1 MRIVIVL
8 RYFYCPSQPIG
19 GAERQALRL
28 ATRLSEKG
36 QSAVVVTGLWDLGQ
50 PRRQVI
56 QGIAV
61 HRHFTAWGMF
71 DIRGLRR
78 LAVYFYLMSLLV
90 YLIRHRHEYD
100 VIHCHAATIEAAVA
114 VLAGQWLKKPTLV
127 RSMASGRWGDLRM
140 IRTDRSLLGTTWM
153 LKKIREANAVVALN
167 QQVSREMFDLGVAK
181 ERIFNIPNGAEQPS
195 HLRRNYE
202 IHEAMVITFVGRL
215 HPQKGITTLL
225 EACQLVARD
234 TPCLRWR
241 LQLAGTGPLENEL
254 KALAGKLAIEQ
265 QVSFLGHVDDV
276 NELLEQSDVFVLPSL
291 AEGMSNAL
299 LEAMA
304 HGLPCVVTDIAGNNE
319 MIVHDDN
326 GWLVPPEDSHAL
338 ATAIYSLAIDQE
350 LRQRLG
356 RAAASTVAT
365 KYSLDHVAEQ
375 YLTLYAGL
383 LHGNTQAAAL
393 EACQ

>member
-1 MRIVIVL
+1 MRVVIIL

-36 QSAVVVTGLWDLGQ
+36 VSAAVVTGLWDPGQ
-50 PRRQVI
+50 PRHQVI

-71 DIRGLRR
+71 GIRGLRR

-90 YLIRHRHEYD
+90 YLIWHRREYD
-100 VIHCHAATIEAAVA
+100 VIHCHAATFEAAAA
-114 VLAGQWLKKPTLV
+114 VLAGQWLNKPTLI
-127 RSMASGRWGDLRM
+127 RSMASGKWGDLRRV
-140 IRTDRSLLGTTWM
+140 RTDRSLLGTAWM

-167 QQVSREMFDLGVAK
+167 QQVVREMIDLGVAK
-181 ERIFNIPNGAEQPS
+181 ERIFSIPNGAEQSDP
-195 HLRRNYE
+195 LKRDYK
-202 IHEAMVITFVGRL
+202 IHETAVITFVGRL

-225 EACQLVARD
+225 EACQIVARD
-234 TPCLRWR
+234 RPCLQWR

-254 KALAGKLAIEQ
+254 KAVTRKLTIEQ

-276 NELLEQSDVFVLPSL
+276 NGLLEQSDIFVLPSL

-299 LEAMA
+299 LEAMTK
-304 HGLPCVVTDIAGNNE
+304 GLPCIVTNIAGNNE
-319 MIVHDDN
+319 MIAHDDN
-326 GWLVPPEDSHAL
+326 GWLVPPEDSLAL
-338 ATAIYSLAIDQE
+338 ANAIYSLALDQE

-356 RAAASTVAT
+356 RAAASTVET
-365 KYSLDHVAEQ
+365 KYSLDHVADQ

-383 LHGNTQAAAL
+383 LHGQIHAAAL
-393 EACQ
+393 GAC

>member
-1 MRIVIVL
+1 MRVVIIL

-36 QSAVVVTGLWDLGQ
+36 VSAVVVTGLWEHGQ

-71 DIRGLRR
+71 GIRGLRR

-100 VIHCHAATIEAAVA
+100 VIHCHAAKYEAAAA
-114 VLAGQWLKKPTLV
+114 VLAGQWLNKPTLV

-140 IRTDRSLLGTTWM
+140 VRTDRSLLGTAWM

-167 QQVSREMFDLGVAK
+167 QQVLREMIELGVAK
-181 ERIFNIPNGAEQPS
+181 ERIFSIPNGAEQPS
-195 HLRRNYE
+195 HLKRDYE
-202 IHEAMVITFVGRL
+202 VREAMVITFVGRL

-234 TPCLRWR
+234 RPCLRWR

-254 KALAGKLAIEQ
+254 KALAAKLAIEQ

-276 NELLEQSDVFVLPSL
+276 NGLLEQSDIFVLPSL

-304 HGLPCVVTDIAGNNE
+304 HGLPCIVTDIAGNNE
-319 MIVHDDN
+319 MITHDDN

-338 ATAIYSLAIDQE
+338 ANALYSLAIDPE

-356 RAAASTVAT
+356 LAAAHTVET
-365 KYSLDHVAEQ
+365 KYSLDHVADQ

-383 LHGNTQAAAL
+383 LQGRTQAVAL
-393 EACQ
+393 EAFQ